1 MPERELKLEA
11 PPHFDTPDL
20 GGLEDGLTTTEPVER
35 RLTTTYWDTPDL
47 RLARWG
53 TSLRHRSGDGW
64 TVKLAPLMEQ
74 DMMVR
79 EEHAMPGGPT
89 RPPDGALDLL
99 RAFVRTAELKP
110 VASMRTRRR
119 AISLVNG
126 DGKEQAEVVD
136 DEVSVLDGRR
146 IAVRFRQIEVEVRAP
161 AANGMVDNVV
171 ARLREAGAGPP
182 DPAARHV
189 RAMGPR
195 SQAPPE
201 VSAPPLDHDSS
212 AGLVMQAAIA
222 SPVAKLL
229 RSDALI
235 RLGGDPESVHQ
246 ARVATRRLRSDLRTF
261 APLLDPDWADGLRE
275 ELRWL
280 GEMLGDVRDADI
292 LSERLSVQLR
302 QIGSAG
308 GNSRRLSR
316 QLSGRRRNA
325 RARLLT
331 AVRSQRYIDLLERLV
346 AAAQTPQLAEA
357 AAQPVTNA
365 LPPLVKRTW
374 DKLSGAVRKLDKA
387 PTDEQLHA
395 VRIAAKRARYAAE
408 AVAPV
413 FGKPARRFADAVAD
427 LQQTL
432 GDYNDSVVTTAWLR
446 GAVSDMEPSTAFIAG
461 ARSVRKRSAASS
473 RARRRGPVAWKKG
486 CRERRCT
493 NGWRDD

>member
-1 MPERELKLEA
+1 VPEPDLKLDA
-11 PPHFDTPDL
+11 PPHFDAPDL
-20 GGLEDGLTTTEPVER
+20 SGVEAGLSATEPVET

-53 TSLRHRSGDGW
+53 TSLHYRSGDGW
-64 TVKLAPLMEQ
+64 TVKLAPT
-74 DMMVR
+74 
-79 EEHAMPGGPT
+79 EEHEFPGGPSH
-89 RPPDGALDLL
+89 PPDGALDLL
-99 RAFVRTAELKP
+99 RAFVRTAKLKP

-126 DGKEQAEVVD
+126 DGKEQAEIVD

-195 SQAPPE
+195 SQLPPE
-201 VSAPPLDHDSS
+201 VSPSSEISQDSN
-212 AGLVMQAAIA
+212 AGSVIQAAIA
-222 SPVAKLL
+222 GPVARLL
-229 RSDALI
+229 GSDALV

-261 APLLDPDWADGLRE
+261 ATMLDADWADSIRT
-275 ELRWL
+275 ELEWL
-280 GEMLGDVRDADI
+280 GETLGDVRDADI

-302 QIGSAG
+302 RIGSAG
-308 GNSRRLSR
+308 GNRRRLSR
-316 QLSGRRRNA
+316 QLSTRRRNA

-331 AVRSQRYIDLLERLV
+331 AVRSERYIDLLERLV
-346 AAAQTPQLAEA
+346 AAAQAPQLAEA
-357 AAQPVTNA
+357 AGQPAVEA

-374 DKLSGAVRKLDKA
+374 DRLTNAVRKLDKV
-387 PTDEQLHA
+387 PTDEQLHS
-395 VRIAAKRARYAAE
+395 VRIAAKRVRYAAE

-413 FGKPARRFADAVAD
+413 FGKPARRFAEAVAD

-461 ARSVRKRSAASS
+461 ALSEKERGMAQKMKAAWPAVWKRLSRKKMHQ
-473 RARRRGPVAWKKG
+473 WMEK
-486 CRERRCT
+486 
-493 NGWRDD
+493 